1 MIQAPWDDLLWSM
14 LSNEPNKITSQDG
27 KRLIQENLR
36 KRKCFRNQPEK
47 SGPDNDAL
55 VLRPPSGEWHGEYQ
69 DMKTHERYEVK
80 YKITFLEDGR
90 IQGSAISTDDDQAL
104 QDFKINGTHSLRTG
118 IVAWSQMVSQPRPNA
133 QASEFYGDAFMSPS
147 GPARITG
154 TFVTPNGRYC
164 VVNLVDP
171 TTAAKNVEVDREVDR
186 AQVTFNL
193 SAEVEEVPRKVHF
206 RAVAAAAIAARR
218 SSEDLPTLLTGSRT
232 PIRAKVAKNLEKDR
246 PAFFPKTF
254 TGIN

>member
-1 MIQAPWDDLLWSM
+1 MIQAPWDDRLWSM
-14 LSNEPNKITSQDG
+14 LSNEPNKLTSQDG
-27 KRLIQENLR
+27 RSLIQENLR

-47 SGPDNDAL
+47 SGPDNDPL
-55 VLRPPSGEWHGEYQ
+55 EIHPRPPSGEWHGEYQ

-90 IQGSAISTDDDQAL
+90 IQGSAISTDADQAL

-133 QASEFYGDAFMSPS
+133 QATEFYGDAFMSPS

-154 TFVTPNGRYC
+154 TFVTPSGRYC

-171 TTAAKNVEVDREVDR
+171 TTAAKNVEVDREVHR

-193 SAEVEEVPRKVHF
+193 SAEVEEVPRV
-206 RAVAAAAIAARR
+206 VPLRR
-218 SSEDLPTLLTGSRT
+218 SSESSPEDLPTLLTGSRT
-232 PIRAKVAKNLEKDR
+232 PIRAHVAKNLEKGR